1 MNLRRRNNIQKWLRD
16 YMVPIIGWLLVIILL
31 FSIFSWDSQAP
42 KIDTE
47 NKIWFKISLNWSNSE
62 AYIVYQ
68 WENKKKIEWDISL
81 YKWEKIIVKEWNVS
95 LDMTWIWKF
104 RLDKLWE
111 FKYLEN
117 WDFSLYSSDLWFDS
131 STEANIEMKFA
142 KVNVWANTHIAF
154 WQNEMWSTV
163 YLLSW
168 TAEVQNLVG
177 KSTVLWAGQKVTVAR
192 LDASKQDLDLSL
204 AKENIDDFYK
214 QSDWF
219 ILNNWATYLE
229 TDSESWSWTTDEEN
243 DSETSTW
250 KALKTDKTTSVNS
263 LLTFSNLSDESNVSS
278 DTINIS
284 GNYSDEEI
292 TKISLNGKDA
302 VLNPKLKSFKFEKV
316 SVPNQENNLVF
327 KVYNDSEEMLSKF
340 IYTVYF
346 DWWATNDTSWNS
358 TDSNSFKVQTFDVDW
373 SQFTFTSIKD
383 GELISLN
390 WRETYTTS
398 WDTLTLY
405 WNVSAKWISKVTV
418 NDFPLSSFNWSSWR
432 YHPAT
437 SNNNL
442 SVWTNIY
449 EVKYF
454 DANWREV
461 YTNRFTIIKKS
472 NWTATTESDTPVGD

>member
-47 NKIWFKISLNWSNSE
+47 NKVWFKISLNWSNSE
-62 AYIVYQ
+62 AYIVYAG
-68 WENKKKIEWDISL
+68 ENKKKIEWDISL
-81 YKWEKIIVKEWNVS
+81 YKWEKLIVKEWNVS
-95 LDMTWIWKF
+95 LDMSWIWKF

-131 STEANIEMKFA
+131 KSDVNIEMKFA
-142 KVNVWANTHIAF
+142 KVSVWADSHVAF

-168 TAEVQNLVG
+168 NAEVENLVG
-177 KSTVLWAGQKVTVAR
+177 KSTVLWAWQKVTVAR

-219 ILNNWATYLE
+219 ILNNWVNYLE
-229 TDSESWSWTTDEEN
+229 TESETWSGTTDEEK
-243 DSETSTW
+243 DSETSSW
-250 KALKTDKTTSVNS
+250 KTVKTDKTTSVNS

-292 TKISLNGKDA
+292 IKISLNGKDA
-302 VLNPKLKSFKFEKV
+302 VLNPKLKSFKFENV

-346 DWWATNDTSWNS
+346 DWWATTDTSWNT
-358 TDSNSFKVQTFDVDW
+358 TDATSFKVQTFDVDG
-373 SQFTFTSIKD
+373 SQFTFTEPTSK
-383 GELISLN
+383 
-390 WRETYTTS
+390 ETYTTFEDFVTIR
-398 WDTLTLY
+398 WAVL
-405 WNVSAKWISKVTV
+405 AKWISKVTV
-418 NDFPLSSFNWSSWR
+418 NDFPLSSFNWSTWR
-432 YHPAT
+432 YHASS

-442 SVWTNIY
+442 SVWTNVYDI
-449 EVKYF
+449 KYF
-454 DANWREV
+454 DANGKEV
-461 YTNRFTIIKKS
+461 YTNRFTIIRKVNPS
-472 NWTATTESDTPVGD
+472 ATPEETDVPLWG